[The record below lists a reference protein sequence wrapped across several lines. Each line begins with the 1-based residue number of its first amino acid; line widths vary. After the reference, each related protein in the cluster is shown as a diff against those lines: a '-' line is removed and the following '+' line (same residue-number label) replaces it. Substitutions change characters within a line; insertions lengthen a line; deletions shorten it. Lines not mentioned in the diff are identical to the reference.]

1 MLEDIEEKQVEKD
14 EHLPGSVE
22 YQGCDQGVSKAKGDR
37 VRWGTTRQDCPALV
51 SKVRSDKKQFLKW
64 SSYNWHISAVSLEY
78 TSQRN
83 AISII
88 SIFCLVIEEKRQ
100 DCTSTCI

>member
-1 MLEDIEEKQVEKD
+1 MLEDVEEKELEKD

-51 SKVRSDKKQFLKW
+51 GKVRSEKKT
-64 SSYNWHISAVSLEY
+64 ILEH
-78 TSQRN
+78 
-83 AISII
+83 
-88 SIFCLVIEEKRQ
+88 
-100 DCTSTCI
+100 

>member
-1 MLEDIEEKQVEKD
+1 MKEDFEEKELGKD

-64 SSYNWHISAVSLEY
+64 CSYNWHISAVSLED

-83 AISII
+83 A
-88 SIFCLVIEEKRQ
+88 
-100 DCTSTCI
+100 TSST

>member
-1 MLEDIEEKQVEKD
+1 MLEDVEEKEVEKD

-51 SKVRSDKKQFLKW
+51 SKRSDKNISLNGAVIMSIYRQFLWKT
-64 SSYNWHISAVSLEY
+64 HHRGM
-78 TSQRN
+78 QHH
-83 AISII
+83 
-88 SIFCLVIEEKRQ
+88 
-100 DCTSTCI
+100 